1 MSVRS
6 AVALQQGADDD
17 LLERVDHY
25 EDSDLSD
32 AQKAALRLADAY
44 LGCQERRPAVWPG
57 METGGPETA
66 ARLWL
71 AAASATA
78 LRAGLD
84 LLGVDAP
91 VRL

>member
-1 MSVRS
+1 MS
-6 AVALQQGADDD
+6 AG
-17 LLERVDHY
+17 
-25 EDSDLSD
+25 
-32 AQKAALRLADAY
+32 LRLGLFSVNSYA
-44 LGCQERRPAVWPG
+44 CSR
-57 METGGPETA
+57 PETA

-91 VRL
+91 DRL